1 VTEPLRSANKRNL
14 LAVFITLLILLEMV
28 AYVTTT
34 PRPQEQFFQIYVL
47 GSNRLAA
54 DYYPNDNPNI
64 SPGEPVTW
72 YLGVTNDMGNTQFA
86 AIVIRLGNQTINPPN
101 DTQGLPSPAPLVTEY
116 GRFIQNN
123 ETWEFPFTWSISNMT
138 VANGSTHILDLQ
150 IGNASYRLPSSMAQN
165 GYNFRIIIE
174 LWTMQSDTGALQFG
188 WNTAGVHRV
197 AWLQIWFNSTSTTH
211 GP

>member
-1 VTEPLRSANKRNL
+1 
-14 LAVFITLLILLEMV
+14 MV
-28 AYVTTT
+28 AYVATT

-64 SPGEPVTW
+64 LPGEPVTW
-72 YLGVTNDMGNTQFA
+72 YLGVTNFMGNTQYA
-86 AIVIRLGNQTINPPN
+86 AIVIRLGNQTIDPPN
-101 DTQGLPSPAPLVTEY
+101 DTLGLPSPAPLVAEY
-116 GRFIQNN
+116 GQFV
-123 ETWEFPFTWSISNMT
+123 WSITQLT
-138 VANGSTHILDLQ
+138 VANGSTRITQLQ
-150 IGNASYRLPSSMAQN
+150 INNQTYQLPNSMAQN

-174 LWTMQSDTGALQFG
+174 LWTMQSDTGTLQFG

-197 AWLQIWFNSTSTTH
+197 AWLQVWYNATSTTH